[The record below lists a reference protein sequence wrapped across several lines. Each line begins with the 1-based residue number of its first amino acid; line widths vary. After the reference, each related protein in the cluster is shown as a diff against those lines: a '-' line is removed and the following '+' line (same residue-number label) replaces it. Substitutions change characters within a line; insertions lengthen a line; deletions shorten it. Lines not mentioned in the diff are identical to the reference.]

1 MTEEAPALEFS
12 GVFLPRS
19 PLQQLCFLLPIC
31 VVLTGVFSAQA
42 TSEVPSVGL
51 AEVKDEKKPTSDEED
66 NEDDDDC

>member
-1 MTEEAPALEFS
+1 
-12 GVFLPRS
+12 
-19 PLQQLCFLLPIC
+19 
-31 VVLTGVFSAQA
+31 VLTGVFSAQA